1 MQKIVVV
8 GGGAGGLEL
17 ATRLGRAK
25 SPELGSVTLIDRD
38 RTHLWK
44 PLLHEV
50 ATGTLDDGV
59 DALSYRAHCAR
70 VGMRFHLGEVVG
82 VDRAQRELLLAP
94 MIGTHGEEVLH
105 TRCVSYDILVL
116 AVGAHSNDF
125 GIPGV
130 REHCHSLDS
139 SAEAQ
144 AFHLELLNRFL
155 HVQEE
160 GADDERV
167 TVALVGAGATGV
179 ELAAELFNAAEML
192 AHYGVERA
200 GRKGLRVVLI
210 EAAPR
215 VLPALPEGMSQ
226 RAQLTLEALGVEVRL
241 NTMVKEVISGAI
253 NTATGETIKADLIVW
268 AAGIQAPAFLAGLGL
283 PVNRINQLEVE
294 ADLRVKG
301 EEAIYAIGDCACLRE
316 AASEQV
322 PAGRLV
328 PPRAQAAH
336 QMAGYLAQALLHR
349 ARNSSKSG
357 KQYLIKPFSY
367 HDHGSLVSLAD
378 YQTVGSVMD
387 DVMHGRFLIQGRMA
401 RVAYLSLYR
410 QHQLALHGPWRTALM
425 MLASGVNQL
434 IRPSIKLY

>member
-1 MQKIVVV
+1 MQNIVIV

-25 SPELGSVTLIDRD
+25 FAHVTLIDRE

-70 VGMRFHLGEVVG
+70 VGVRFHLGQVIGMDQE
-82 VDRAQRELLLAP
+82 RRELMLAP
-94 MIGTHGEEVLH
+94 MLGTHGEEVRH
-105 TRCVSYDILVL
+105 ARRVSFDTLVW

-125 GIPGV
+125 GIAGV
-130 REHCHSLDS
+130 REYCHSLDS
-139 SAEAQ
+139 SSQAQ

-155 HVQEE
+155 HLQEE
-160 GADDERV
+160 GKDDEHV
-167 TVALVGAGATGV
+167 TVAIVGAGATGV

-200 GRKGLRVVLI
+200 GRKGLRVLLV
-210 EAAPR
+210 EAAGR
-215 VLPALPEGMSQ
+215 VLPALPEAMSQ
-226 RAQLTLEALGVEVRL
+226 RAQAVLENLGVALHL
-241 NTMVKEVISGAI
+241 NTAVQAVESHGVLTKDG
-253 NTATGETIKADLIVW
+253 TLLGADLVVW
-268 AAGIQAPAFLAGLGL
+268 AAGIQAPSFLARLGL
-283 PVNRINQLEVE
+283 PVNRIHQLEVE

-301 EEAIYAIGDCACLRE
+301 EEAIYALGDCSCLRE
-316 AASEQV
+316 APSSAV

-336 QMAGYLAQALLHR
+336 QMAKYLAQRLIER
-349 ARNSSKSG
+349 ARRPNSRRKV
-357 KQYLIKPFSY
+357 KPFAY

-378 YQTVGSVMD
+378 YQTLGSVMD
-387 DVMHGRFLIQGRMA
+387 DVMHGRFLIEGPMA
-401 RVAYLSLYR
+401 RTAYLSLYR
-410 QHQLALHGPWRTALM
+410 QHQLTLHGPWRTALM
-425 MLASGVNQL
+425 MLTSGMHQW

>member
-1 MQKIVVV
+1 MQRIVIV

-25 SPELGSVTLIDRD
+25 LGGVTLIDRD

-70 VGMRFHLGEVVG
+70 VGIRFHLGQVNG
-82 VDRAQRELLLAP
+82 IDRERRELLLAP
-94 MIGTHGEEVLH
+94 MLGTHGEEVLH
-105 TRCVSYDILVL
+105 ARRVAYDTLVL

-125 GIPGV
+125 GVQGV
-130 REHCHSLDS
+130 REHCYSLDS
-139 SAEAQ
+139 SAQAQ

-160 GADDERV
+160 GGEEECV
-167 TVALVGAGATGV
+167 TVAIVGAGATGV

-200 GRKGLRVVLI
+200 GSMGLRVILI
-210 EAAPR
+210 EAAGR
-215 VLPALPEGMSQ
+215 VLPALPEAMSQ
-226 RAQLTLEALGVEVRL
+226 RAQKVLKSLGVDLHL
-241 NTMVKEVISGAI
+241 NTAVQKVEANGVMTKESAFLG
-253 NTATGETIKADLIVW
+253 ADLIVW
-268 AAGIQAPAFLAGLGL
+268 AAGIQAPSFLARLGL

-301 EEAIYAIGDCACLRE
+301 EESIYALGDCACLRE
-316 AASEQV
+316 EPSTAI

-336 QMAGYLAQALLHR
+336 QMAKYMAQLLIER
-349 ARNSSKSG
+349 ARQPAKV
-357 KQYLIKPFSY
+357 QAIKPFAY

-378 YQTVGSVMD
+378 YQTLGSVMD
-387 DVMHGRFLIQGRMA
+387 DVMHGRFLIEGPMA
-401 RVAYLSLYR
+401 RAAYLSLYR

-425 MLASGVNQL
+425 MLSSGMNQW

>member
-1 MQKIVVV
+1 MQNIVIV
-8 GGGAGGLEL
+8 GGGAGGVEL
-17 ATRLGRAK
+17 ATRIGRAK
-25 SPELGSVTLIDRD
+25 FAHVTLIDRE

-70 VGMRFHLGEVVG
+70 VGVRFHLGQVIGMDQE
-82 VDRAQRELLLAP
+82 RRELMLAP
-94 MIGTHGEEVLH
+94 MLGTHGEEVLH
-105 TRCVSYDILVL
+105 ARRVSFDTLVW

-125 GIPGV
+125 GIAGV

-139 SAEAQ
+139 SSQAQ

-155 HVQEE
+155 HLQEE
-160 GADDERV
+160 GQADEHV
-167 TVALVGAGATGV
+167 TVAIVGAGATGV

-200 GRKGLRVVLI
+200 GRKGLRVLLV
-210 EAAPR
+210 EAAGR
-215 VLPALPEGMSQ
+215 VLPALPEAMSQ
-226 RAQLTLEALGVEVRL
+226 RAQAVLENLGVALHL
-241 NTMVKEVISGAI
+241 NTAVQAV
-253 NTATGETIKADLIVW
+253 ETNGVLTKDGTLLGADLIVW
-268 AAGIQAPAFLAGLGL
+268 AAGIQAPSFLARLGL
-283 PVNRINQLEVE
+283 PVNRIHQLEVE

-301 EEAIYAIGDCACLRE
+301 EEAIYALGDCACLRE
-316 AASEQV
+316 APSIAV

-336 QMAGYLAQALLHR
+336 QMAKYLAQCLIER
-349 ARNSSKSG
+349 ARRPNSGHKV
-357 KQYLIKPFSY
+357 KPFAY

-378 YQTVGSVMD
+378 YQTLGSVMD
-387 DVMHGRFLIQGRMA
+387 DVMHGRFLIEGPMA
-401 RVAYLSLYR
+401 RAAYLSLYR
-410 QHQLALHGPWRTALM
+410 QHQLTLHGPLRTALM
-425 MLASGVNQL
+425 MLTSGMNQW

>member
-1 MQKIVVV
+1 MQKIVIV

-25 SPELGSVTLIDRD
+25 LAGVTLIDRD

-70 VGMRFHLGEVVG
+70 VGVRFHLGQVNG
-82 VDRAQRELLLAP
+82 IDRERRELLLAP
-94 MIGTHGEEVLH
+94 MLGTHGEEVLH
-105 TRCVSYDILVL
+105 ARRVTYDTLVL

-125 GIPGV
+125 GIQGV

-139 SAEAQ
+139 SAQAQ
-144 AFHLELLNRFL
+144 VFHLELLNRFL

-160 GADDERV
+160 GGEEECV
-167 TVALVGAGATGV
+167 TVVIVGAGATGV

-200 GRKGLRVVLI
+200 GRKGLRVILI
-210 EAAPR
+210 EAAGR
-215 VLPALPEGMSQ
+215 VLPALPEAMSQ
-226 RAQLTLEALGVEVRL
+226 RAQKVLVSLGVDLHL
-241 NTMVKEVISGAI
+241 NTAVQKVEANGVMTKEGAFL
-253 NTATGETIKADLIVW
+253 AADLIVW
-268 AAGIQAPAFLAGLGL
+268 AAGIQAPSFLARLGL

-301 EEAIYAIGDCACLRE
+301 EEAIYALGDCACLRE
-316 AASEQV
+316 APSTDV

-336 QMAGYLAQALLHR
+336 QMAKYLAQLLIER
-349 ARNSSKSG
+349 ARQPAKVHAM
-357 KQYLIKPFSY
+357 KPFAY

-378 YQTVGSVMD
+378 YQTLGSVMD
-387 DVMHGRFLIQGRMA
+387 DVMHGRFLIEGPMA
-401 RVAYLSLYR
+401 RAAYLSLYR

-425 MLASGVNQL
+425 MLASGMNQW

>member
-1 MQKIVVV
+1 MQNIVIV

-17 ATRLGRAK
+17 ATHLGRAK
-25 SPELGSVTLIDRD
+25 LKSVTLIDRE

-70 VGMRFHLGEVVG
+70 VGIRFHLGEVIG
-82 VDRAQRELLLAP
+82 MDRERRELLLAP
-94 MIGTHGEEVLH
+94 MLGAHGEEVLH
-105 TRCVSYDILVL
+105 ARRVAFDTLVF

-125 GIPGV
+125 GISGV

-139 SAEAQ
+139 SAQAQ

-160 GADDERV
+160 GGEDERV
-167 TVALVGAGATGV
+167 TVAIVGAGATGV

-210 EAAPR
+210 EAAGR
-215 VLPALPEGMSQ
+215 VLPALPEAMSQ
-226 RAQLTLEALGVEVRL
+226 RAQVVLEKLGVELHLDTAVQRIEAGRVL
-241 NTMVKEVISGAI
+241 TKDGAVF
-253 NTATGETIKADLIVW
+253 AADLIVW
-268 AAGIQAPAFLAGLGL
+268 AAGIQAPAFLACLGL

-301 EEAIYAIGDCACLRE
+301 ADTIYALGDCAYLRE
-316 AASEQV
+316 APSSAA

-336 QMAGYLAQALLHR
+336 QMAKYLAHALIAHER
-349 ARNSSKSG
+349 KGSG
-357 KQYLIKPFSY
+357 ASAMKPFAY

-378 YQTVGSVMD
+378 YQTLGSVMD
-387 DVMHGRFLIQGRMA
+387 DVMHGRFLIEGPMA
-401 RVAYLSLYR
+401 RTAYLSLYR
-410 QHQLALHGPWRTALM
+410 QHQLALHGSWRTALM
-425 MLASGVNQL
+425 MLVSGMHQL

>member
-1 MQKIVVV
+1 MQNIVIV

-17 ATRLGRAK
+17 ATHLGRAK
-25 SPELGSVTLIDRD
+25 LSNVSLIDRE

-70 VGMRFHLGEVVG
+70 VGVRFHLGQVIG
-82 VDRAQRELLLAP
+82 MDRERRELLLAP
-94 MIGTHGEEVLH
+94 MLGTHGEEVLH
-105 TRCVSYDILVL
+105 ARRVAYDTLVF

-125 GIPGV
+125 GIQGV

-139 SAEAQ
+139 SAQAQ

-155 HVQEE
+155 HLQEE
-160 GADDERV
+160 GDDEERV
-167 TVALVGAGATGV
+167 TVAIVGAGATGV

-200 GRKGLRVVLI
+200 GRKGLRVVLV
-210 EAAPR
+210 EAAGR
-215 VLPALPEGMSQ
+215 VLPALPEAMSQ
-226 RAQLTLEALGVEVRL
+226 RAQQVLETLGVELHL
-241 NTMVKEVISGAI
+241 NTAVQKVEASGVL
-253 NTATGETIKADLIVW
+253 TKDGELLPADLIVW
-268 AAGIQAPAFLAGLGL
+268 AAGIQAPSFLTRLGL
-283 PVNRINQLEVE
+283 PVNRINQLELE

-316 AASEQV
+316 APSEAT

-328 PPRAQAAH
+328 QPRAQAAH
-336 QMAGYLAQALLHR
+336 QMAKYLGRVLVER
-349 ARNSSKSG
+349 AR
-357 KQYLIKPFSY
+357 KPNPTRAVQPFAY

-378 YQTVGSVMD
+378 YQTLGSVMD
-387 DVMHGRFLIQGRMA
+387 DVMHGRFLIEGPMA
-401 RVAYLSLYR
+401 RAAYLSLYR

-425 MLASGVNQL
+425 MLASGMNQW

>member
-1 MQKIVVV
+1 MQSIVIV

-25 SPELGSVTLIDRD
+25 LNVTLIDRE

-59 DALSYRAHCAR
+59 DALSYRAHCAG
-70 VGMRFHLGEVVG
+70 VGIRFHLGQVNG
-82 VDRAQRELLLAP
+82 MDRERRELLLAP
-94 MIGTHGEEVLH
+94 MLGVHGEEVLH
-105 TRCVSYDILVL
+105 ARRVAYDTLVW

-125 GIPGV
+125 GIQGV

-139 SAEAQ
+139 SAQAQ

-155 HVQEE
+155 HLQEE
-160 GADDERV
+160 GHDDERV
-167 TVALVGAGATGV
+167 TVAIVGAGATGV

-192 AHYGVERA
+192 THYGVERA
-200 GRKGLRVVLI
+200 GRKGLRVVLV
-210 EAAPR
+210 EAAER
-215 VLPALPEGMSQ
+215 VLPALPEVMSQ
-226 RAQLTLEALGVEVRL
+226 RAQNVLEALGVELHL
-241 NTMVKEVISGAI
+241 NTAVQQVQANGVMTKEGVLLP
-253 NTATGETIKADLIVW
+253 ADLIVW
-268 AAGIQAPAFLAGLGL
+268 AAGIQAPSFLARLGL

-301 EEAIYAIGDCACLRE
+301 EEAVYALGDCACLRE
-316 AASEQV
+316 APTAAT

-336 QMAGYLAQALLHR
+336 QMAKFLAQVLIER
-349 ARNSSKSG
+349 ARHPSPVRA
-357 KQYLIKPFSY
+357 IKPFAY

-378 YQTVGSVMD
+378 YQTLGSVMD
-387 DVMHGRFLIQGRMA
+387 DVMHGRFLIEGRMA
-401 RVAYLSLYR
+401 RAAYLSLYR
-410 QHQLALHGPWRTALM
+410 QHQLTLHGPWRTALM
-425 MLASGVNQL
+425 MLASGMNQW

>member
-1 MQKIVVV
+1 MQSIVIV

-25 SPELGSVTLIDRD
+25 LNVTLIDRE

-70 VGMRFHLGEVVG
+70 VGVRFHLGQVNG
-82 VDRAQRELLLAP
+82 MDRERHELLLAP
-94 MIGTHGEEVLH
+94 MLGTHGEEVLH
-105 TRCVSYDILVL
+105 ARRVAYDTLVW

-125 GIPGV
+125 GIAGV

-139 SAEAQ
+139 SSQAQ

-155 HVQEE
+155 HLQEE
-160 GADDERV
+160 GDAQERV
-167 TVALVGAGATGV
+167 TVAIVGAGATGV

-200 GRKGLRVVLI
+200 GRKGLRVVLV
-210 EAAPR
+210 EAAGR
-215 VLPALPEGMSQ
+215 VLPALPEAMSQ
-226 RAQLTLEALGVEVRL
+226 RAQSVLEALGVELHL
-241 NTMVKEVISGAI
+241 NTAVQQVEVNGVMTKEGVLLP
-253 NTATGETIKADLIVW
+253 ADLIVW
-268 AAGIQAPAFLAGLGL
+268 AAGIQAPSFLARLGL

-301 EEAIYAIGDCACLRE
+301 EEAIYALGDCACLRE
-316 AASEQV
+316 APSAAA

-336 QMAGYLAQALLHR
+336 QMAKYLGQLLVGR
-349 ARNSSKSG
+349 TRNPSSAAGS
-357 KQYLIKPFSY
+357 KPFSY

-378 YQTVGSVMD
+378 YQTLGSVMD
-387 DVMHGRFLIQGRMA
+387 NVMHGRFLIEGPMA
-401 RVAYLSLYR
+401 RAAYLSLYR
-410 QHQLALHGPWRTALM
+410 QHQFSLHGAWRTVLI
-425 MLASGVNQL
+425 MLASGMNQW

>member
-17 ATRLGRAK
+17 ATRLGRLK
-25 SPELGSVTLIDRD
+25 GREFGSVTLIDRD

-59 DALSYRAHCAR
+59 DALSFRAHCAR
-70 VGMRFHLGEVVG
+70 VGVRFHLGEVIG
-82 VDRAQRELLLAP
+82 VDRDQSEVLLAP

-105 TRCVSYDILVL
+105 TRRLPYDTLVL

-130 REHCHSLDS
+130 REYCHSLDS

-144 AFHLELLNRFL
+144 SFHLELLNRFL
-155 HVQEE
+155 HVQVE

-226 RAQLTLEALGVEVRL
+226 RAQQTLEALGVDVRL
-241 NTMVKEVISGAI
+241 NTMVKEVVAGAI
-253 NTATGETIKADLIVW
+253 HTAVGEVINADLIVW
-268 AAGIQAPAFLAGLGL
+268 AAGIQAPAFLAGLGM
-283 PVNRINQLEVE
+283 PVNRINQLEVD

-301 EEAIYAIGDCACLRE
+301 ESAIYAIGDCACLRE
-316 AASEQV
+316 VASEQA

-336 QMAGYLAQALLHR
+336 QMADYLAHALLHR
-349 ARNSSKSG
+349 ARNRSKSG
-357 KQYLIKPFSY
+357 KQQLIKPFAY

-387 DVMHGRFLIQGRMA
+387 DVMHGRFLVQGRMA
-401 RVAYLSLYR
+401 RVAYQSLYR

>member
-1 MQKIVVV
+1 MQSIVIV

-25 SPELGSVTLIDRD
+25 LNVTLIDRE

-70 VGMRFHLGEVVG
+70 VGIRFHLGQVNG
-82 VDRAQRELLLAP
+82 MDRERRELLLAP
-94 MIGTHGEEVLH
+94 MLGTHGEEVLH
-105 TRCVSYDILVL
+105 ARRVAYDTLVW

-125 GIPGV
+125 GISGV

-139 SAEAQ
+139 STQAQ

-155 HVQEE
+155 HLQEE
-160 GADDERV
+160 GGEHERV
-167 TVALVGAGATGV
+167 TVAIVGAGATGV

-200 GRKGLRVVLI
+200 GRKGLRVLLI
-210 EAAPR
+210 EAAGR
-215 VLPALPEGMSQ
+215 VLPALPEVMSQ
-226 RAQLTLEALGVEVRL
+226 RAQSVLENLGVELYL
-241 NTMVKEVISGAI
+241 NTAVQKVESNSVLTKDAELL
-253 NTATGETIKADLIVW
+253 AADLIVW
-268 AAGIQAPAFLAGLGL
+268 AAGIQAPSFLARLGL

-301 EEAIYAIGDCACLRE
+301 EEGIYALGDCACLRE
-316 AASEQV
+316 APSSAA

-336 QMAGYLAQALLHR
+336 QMAKFLAQVLIER
-349 ARNSSKSG
+349 ARHPSPART
-357 KQYLIKPFSY
+357 IKPFAY

-378 YQTVGSVMD
+378 YQTLGSVMD
-387 DVMHGRFLIQGRMA
+387 DVMHGRFLIEGPMA
-401 RVAYLSLYR
+401 RAAYLSLYR
-410 QHQLALHGPWRTALM
+410 QHQLTLHGSWRTALM
-425 MLASGVNQL
+425 ILASGMNQW